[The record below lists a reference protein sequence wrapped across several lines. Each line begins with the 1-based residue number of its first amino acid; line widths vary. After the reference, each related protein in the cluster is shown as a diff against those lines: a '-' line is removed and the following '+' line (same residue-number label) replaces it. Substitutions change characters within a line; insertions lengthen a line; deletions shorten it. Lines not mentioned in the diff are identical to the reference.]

1 MEGYCLKNT
10 EKFQPSP
17 MAGRR
22 RAQQL
27 PGARWVRQRR
37 DKKLPRSFACGT
49 DTVKPGLSLLI
60 ITRRPRSLEVSG
72 FALGLLRAG
81 PFTLTCA
88 LGQAG
93 IHPHKKEGD
102 KATPAG
108 RFALLHGFFR
118 TDRSVRQVLSL
129 PMRPIRP
136 QDGWCDDPQ
145 NPNYN
150 RLVRLPFRAS
160 HEKLWRADSLYDL
173 VIVLDYNVSPRRK
186 NRGSAIFLHCARE
199 GFAPTE
205 GCIALRAGDLRK
217 LLPCLAK
224 KAVLV
229 IK

>member
-1 MEGYCLKNT
+1 
-10 EKFQPSP
+10 

-27 PGARWVRQRR
+27 SGARWVRQRWG
-37 DKKLPRSFACGT
+37 KKLPHSFACRT

-60 ITRRPRSLEVSG
+60 VTRRPRSLEVPG
-72 FALGLLRAG
+72 LALGLLRAG

-93 IHPHKKEGD
+93 IHPLKKEGD

-173 VIVLDYNVSPRRK
+173 VIVLDYNISPRSK

-199 GFAPTE
+199 RFSPTE